1 MKNVCTIVVLFITTS
16 LMSNHVFSQT
26 EEWDDYFMP
35 GLGYKV
41 YTPKNTAKLGVYQG
55 IVTEFVI
62 YAKAKKGNTYKS
74 GPARV
79 KTYANLSILKSTAS
93 SDSARNIFNV
103 NFGVNLSFEA
113 KGKRNYLIPYFGLET
128 GGLFQRNFASMQF
141 TPCLGVQLFSTKH
154 LIWSVQ
160 AGYNYTVKYF
170 EDYSGMQYSSTLN
183 LLLWNE

>member
-1 MKNVCTIVVLFITTS
+1 MNRIFLITMLLFVL
-16 LMSNHVFSQT
+16 SNKSGYAQT

-35 GLGYKV
+35 GIGYKV
-41 YTPKNTAKLGVYQG
+41 YTPKNSSKLGVYHG

-62 YAKAKKGNTYKS
+62 YATAKNKQSSQS

-79 KTYANLSILKSTAS
+79 KTYANLSILKSTQS

-103 NFGVNLSFEA
+103 NFGLNLSFE
-113 KGKRNYLIPYFGLET
+113 GKCNRKYLIPYFGLEV

-141 TPCLGVQLFSTKH
+141 TPVAGIQIFSNKR

-160 AGYNYTVKYF
+160 AGYNYTVKDF
-170 EDYSGMQYSSTLN
+170 ENYSGMQYSSTFN
-183 LLLWNE
+183 LLLWNN